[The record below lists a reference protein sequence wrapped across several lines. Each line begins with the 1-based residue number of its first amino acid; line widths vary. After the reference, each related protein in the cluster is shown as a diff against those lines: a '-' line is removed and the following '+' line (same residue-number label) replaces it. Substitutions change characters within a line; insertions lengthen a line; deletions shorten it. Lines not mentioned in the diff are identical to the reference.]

1 MADQITPR
9 RTGLTRR
16 AWLVGAS
23 AGLGALAGRQ
33 CLLPTSDPGPAFPEA
48 PAAAPAGVLDDASQL
63 SPTPVAAHVTIQEA
77 PRAGA
82 VERIRAALAEA
93 RAARR
98 PFIASAA
105 RHSMGGQSLARD
117 GTVVTLDQQWLEAD
131 TSRRIYRVAAG
142 ARWSTVIAGLD
153 RIGFSPAV
161 MQSNNDF
168 GVASTFSVNAHGWP
182 VPFSGCGSTVR
193 ALSMVL
199 ADGSVVTCSR
209 TENADLFRHAMG
221 GYGLFG
227 VITELELDMVPNA
240 RLTPRF
246 EEMSGREIGGRFAQ
260 QLASDGTIQ
269 MAYGRMDVA
278 LDRFLNRALLIT
290 YRPVAD
296 QRNIPPASGSGFVS
310 RASRYLFRA
319 QVESDRAKRFRWWT
333 EAKVGPRFA
342 GEATRNSLMNEPVVT
357 LDDRDPFRTDIL
369 HEYFVSPARFP
380 EFVKACQAVIPASYQ
395 QLLNITLRFVNTDRD
410 SVLAYATEPRIA
422 AVMLFSQEKTVRGES
437 DMARMTEA
445 LIGRVLD
452 IGGTYY
458 LPYRP
463 HASLAQLSRGYPR
476 AAAFVAAKR
485 AADPDLLFRNQL
497 WDGYLARL

>member
-1 MADQITPR
+1 MKPR
-9 RTGLTRR
+9 SAALTRR
-16 AWLVGAS
+16 AWLLGAS

-33 CLLPTSDPGPAFPEA
+33 CLLPTNDPGPALPDPQVA
-48 PAAAPAGVLDDASQL
+48 GRAGVLDDASQL
-63 SPTPVAAHVTIQEA
+63 SPTPVASHVTITED
-77 PRAGA
+77 PRAEGA
-82 VERIRAALAEA
+82 VDRIRAALAEA

-117 GTVVTLDQQWLEAD
+117 GTVATLDQRWLEPD
-131 TSRRIYRVAAG
+131 TAGKIYRVAAG
-142 ARWSTVIAGLD
+142 VRWSTVIASLD
-153 RIGFSPAV
+153 TIGFSPAV

-193 ALSMVL
+193 RMTMVL

-227 VITELELDMVPNA
+227 VITELELDMRPNA
-240 RLTPRF
+240 LLAPHF
-246 EEMSGREIGGRFAQ
+246 EQMSGADLGARFAQ
-260 QLASDGTIQ
+260 QLASDATIQ
-269 MAYGRMDVA
+269 MAYGRMDVT
-278 LDRFLNRALLIT
+278 LDRFFERALLIT
-290 YRPVAD
+290 FRPTAD
-296 QRNIPPASGSGFVS
+296 QSAIPPASGSGFIS
-310 RASRYLFRA
+310 RAARYMFRA

-333 EAKVGPRFA
+333 EAGLGPRFE
-342 GEATRNSLMNEPVVT
+342 GNATRNSLMNEPVIT

-369 HEYFVSPARFP
+369 HEYFVAPGRFA

-395 QLLNITLRFVNTDRD
+395 QLLNITLRFVNTDHD

-422 AVMLFSQEKTVRGES
+422 AVMLFSQEKTARGES
-437 DMARMTEA
+437 DMARMTHD
-445 LIGRVLD
+445 LIERVLD

-476 AAAFVAAKR
+476 AAAFAAAKR
-485 AADPDLLFRNQL
+485 AADPDLLLRNQL
-497 WDGYLARL
+497 WDGYFARL

>member
-1 MADQITPR
+1 MKE
-9 RTGLTRR
+9 GLTRR
-16 AWLVGAS
+16 AWLIGAS
-23 AGLGALAGRQ
+23 AGLGAIASRA
-33 CLLPTSDPGPAFPEA
+33 CLPTNDPGPAFPVA
-48 PAAAPAGVLDDASQL
+48 PAAGPAGVLDDASQL
-63 SPTPVAAHVTIQEA
+63 SPTPVAAHVTIRED
-77 PRAGA
+77 PRAS
-82 VERIRAALAEA
+82 VERIRALLAEA

-117 GTVVTLDQQWLEAD
+117 GTVATLDQQWLEAD
-131 TSRRIYRVAAG
+131 TARKTYRVAAG
-142 ARWSTVIAGLD
+142 TRWSTVITGLD

-168 GVASTFSVNAHGWP
+168 GVASTYSVNAHGWP
-182 VPFSGCGSTVR
+182 VTFSGGGTTVR
-193 ALSMVL
+193 SLTMIR
-199 ADGSVVTCSR
+199 ADGTVVTCSR
-209 TENADLFRHAMG
+209 TENADLFQHAMG

-240 RLTPRF
+240 RLTPRY
-246 EEMSGREIGGRFAQ
+246 EEMSGAEIGGRFAQ
-260 QLASDGTIQ
+260 QLASDSTIQ

-278 LDRFLNRALLIT
+278 LDRFLDRALLIT
-290 YRPVAD
+290 YRPTAD
-296 QRNIPPASGSGFVS
+296 QRDIPAASGSGFVS
-310 RASRYLFRA
+310 RTARYLFRA

-333 EAKVGPRFA
+333 ESKLGPRFA
-342 GEATRNSLMNEPVVT
+342 GESTRNSLMNEPVVT

-369 HEYFVSPARFP
+369 HEYFVAPARFH

-422 AVMLFSQEKTVRGES
+422 AVMLFSQEKTARGES
-437 DMARMTEA
+437 DMARMTHA
-445 LIGRVLD
+445 LIDRVLD

-463 HASLAQLSRGYPR
+463 HASLAQMSRGYPR
-476 AAAFVAAKR
+476 AAAFAAAKR
-485 AADPDLLFRNQL
+485 AADPDLLFRNGL
-497 WDGYLARL
+497 WDGYLSKL